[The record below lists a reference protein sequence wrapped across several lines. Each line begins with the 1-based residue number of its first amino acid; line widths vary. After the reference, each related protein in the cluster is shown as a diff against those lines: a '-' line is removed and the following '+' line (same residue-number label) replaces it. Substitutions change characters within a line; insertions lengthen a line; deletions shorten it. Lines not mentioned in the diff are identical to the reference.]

1 MSDEFIPFGVVPKV
15 PRLDE
20 GDMRLYQ
27 ELYNM
32 PYNQGMLEG
41 YVNPQDVV
49 VGGNVGNT
57 TYTPVG
63 AVNIGGG
70 ATYQPTSENK
80 INPYAFA
87 TLYANNAM
95 FRALMDENIKQVSGN
110 IGPLSAVLTKTPEEL
125 VKEYALN
132 LENLGVRMVSSPYGK
147 SYEANVNVPI
157 GPGQLSAN
165 AYKNNWDKGLF
176 INYEMDF

>member
-1 MSDEFIPFGVVPKV
+1 MSDNFIPFGVVPKV

-20 GDMRLYQ
+20 EDMRLYQ
-27 ELYNM
+27 ELYNI
-32 PYNQGMLEG
+32 PYNQGMIEG
-41 YVNPQDVV
+41 YANPQDLVA
-49 VGGNVGNT
+49 GANIGNT

-63 AVNIGGG
+63 AVNVGGG
-70 ATYQPTSENK
+70 ATLQPSSENK

-95 FRALMDENIKQVSGN
+95 FRALMDENIKQLSGS
-110 IGPLSAVLTKTPEEL
+110 IGPLSAILTKTPEEL

-132 LENLGVRMVSSPYGK
+132 LENLGVKMVSSPYGK
-147 SYEANVNVPI
+147 SYEANVNTPV

-165 AYKNNWDKGLF
+165 AYKNDWDKGLS
-176 INYEMDF
+176 INYEMNF